1 MPGKTAR
8 SRVAKSAPRAKARF
22 LLIDISNTFTKVALS
37 DGTRIGRVSR
47 IPTARLAAKA
57 LRPFSRGV
65 TLVVAASVVPAKNA
79 EVNSAAEC
87 PVCWVGP
94 GIELG
99 IGVDYPK
106 PETIGADRLA
116 NAVACAE
123 LYGAPAVV
131 VDFGTAVT
139 FDVVSPDRKYIGG
152 VIAPGLSAMTEYLHR
167 RTALLPEIR
176 LAEPI
181 RAVGKTTKQAM
192 LSGAVHGY
200 RGLVR
205 EILAQVKKEQFPKH
219 KVRVVATGGDAE
231 LIGGGLGIFDAIDPH
246 ITLEGLRLIALANS
260 KT

>member
-1 MPGKTAR
+1 MPGRTAR

-22 LLIDISNTFTKVALS
+22 CSSTSATP
-37 DGTRIGRVSR
+37 SR
-47 IPTARLAAKA
+47 RWRSPTARASAGSVA
-57 LRPFSRGV
+57 SRQPGSSQRRSSPLPG
-65 TLVVAASVVPAKNA
+65 TQLSLLPHRSFPAKNA
-79 EVNSAAEC
+79 EVTAAANC

-131 VDFGTAVT
+131 VDFGTAATIRRRIAGQKIRRRRHRSRPERNDRVPA
-139 FDVVSPDRKYIGG
+139 SPYR
-152 VIAPGLSAMTEYLHR
+152 AR
-167 RTALLPEIR
+167 FEIR

-192 LSGAVHGY
+192 LSGAG
-200 RGLVR
+200 
-205 EILAQVKKEQFPKH
+205 
-219 KVRVVATGGDAE
+219 T
-231 LIGGGLGIFDAIDPH
+231 AIADLFARSSP
-246 ITLEGLRLIALANS
+246 R
-260 KT
+260 